1 MKAIG
6 GEAFIY
12 GTRVKKGFPIR
23 GNYLKYSMAL
33 RQLTAGARRYSGA
46 CIVAILLVFFASMI
60 GRMDTWL
67 GADGKGM
74 MDAFNPADHDI
85 GVQIF
90 GEHTPQEAE
99 ETVLSYTGITDR
111 YLLAMQGVTVRNAG
125 IGKHG

>member
-1 MKAIG
+1 
-6 GEAFIY
+6 
-12 GTRVKKGFPIR
+12 
-23 GNYLKYSMAL
+23 MAL

-90 GEHTPQEAE
+90 GNIPRRKRKKPCFPIPALR
-99 ETVLSYTGITDR
+99 TVTSWR
-111 YLLAMQGVTVRNAG
+111 CRGVCERN
-125 IGKHG
+125 